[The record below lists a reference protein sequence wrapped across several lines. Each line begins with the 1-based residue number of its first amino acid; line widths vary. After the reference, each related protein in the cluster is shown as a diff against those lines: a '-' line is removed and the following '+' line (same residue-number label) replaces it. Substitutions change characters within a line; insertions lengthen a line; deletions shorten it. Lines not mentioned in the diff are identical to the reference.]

1 MTAAQA
7 RILAYLAGVALGLF
21 MAAYGTITNNPEA
34 VTTGIGLVTVGGLA
48 AGNVYPRS
56 GGDHAAE

>member
-7 RILAYLAGVALGLF
+7 RIAAYLAGVALGAF

-34 VTTGIGLVTVGGLA
+34 VATGVGLVTVGGLA
-48 AGNVYPRS
+48 AGNVFPRS
-56 GGDHAAE
+56 GGDHAAD